1 MQEDPMGNRRI
12 VLAAVAAVCVVVLT
26 TAGFLAGC
34 GRGSGGNTSSGGAAT
49 GGPGPVPSVNGDL
62 VVTGETTLD
71 LISAGRRTI
80 IARAPTVSTY
90 FEYPTFSPDGKMIA
104 YVLATTPTGQGQ
116 DWGNDIYTANLDGSN
131 AKLVFKHDRPGA
143 LVDSLSW
150 TPDGASI
157 VFAYSRAIYDAQNHY
172 TGSIYRVDRL
182 TIATGATATLI
193 NNAMQP
199 SVSWDGKQIVYV
211 DFPQN
216 DFQASSLAIADG
228 DGGQQ
233 RKILTDQKGFQGFF
247 APHLSPDGKKLVFA
261 AVGGPLG
268 LPTSPTPSVGGRAP
282 MSGGALIA
290 ADGGLGFLRPPSAMA
305 DGSPYQIWIANLDGS
320 GLRTI
325 SNLRED
331 LPFPVWAADGQS
343 ILFLGAGGL
352 YTAGSDGTNLK
363 RIGGGVPHGE
373 IAWYQH
379 P

>member
-1 MQEDPMGNRRI
+1 MLNRKALLGMS
-12 VLAAVAAVCVVVLT
+12 VAVCVVTLA
-26 TAGFLAGC
+26 TAGVIAGC
-34 GRGSGGNTSSGGAAT
+34 GRSSNGSTSSGGAAT
-49 GGPGPVPSVNGDL
+49 SAPGPIPSVPGDL

-71 LISAGRRTI
+71 LISGGRRTI

-104 YVLATTPTGQGQ
+104 YVVATTPTGQGQ
-116 DWGNDIYTANLDGSN
+116 DWGNDIFTANLDGSN
-131 AKLVFKHDRPGA
+131 AKQVFKHDRPGA

-150 TPDGASI
+150 TPDGNSI
-157 VFAYSRAIYDAQNHY
+157 VFAYSRALYDAQNHY

-182 TIATGATATLI
+182 TIATGATTTLL

-199 SVSWDGKQIVYV
+199 SVSPDGKQIVYV

-216 DFQASSLAIADG
+216 DFQASSLAVADS

-247 APHLSPDGKKLVFA
+247 APHLSPDGKKLVFS
-261 AVGGPLG
+261 AVGGPIG
-268 LPTSPTPSVGGRAP
+268 LPPSPTPSVGGSAPIPRGVLGALGVGGELLRAP
-282 MSGGALIA
+282 A
-290 ADGGLGFLRPPSAMA
+290 AMA
-305 DGSPYQIWIANLDGS
+305 DGSPYQVWIANLDGS
-320 GLRTI
+320 GLHTI

-352 YTAGSDGTNLK
+352 YTANSDGTNLK